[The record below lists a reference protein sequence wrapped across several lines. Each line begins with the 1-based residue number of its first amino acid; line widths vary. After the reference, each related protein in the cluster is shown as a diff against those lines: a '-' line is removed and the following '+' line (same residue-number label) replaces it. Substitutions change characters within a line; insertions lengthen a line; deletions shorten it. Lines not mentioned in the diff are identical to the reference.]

1 MRKKLKKY
9 SLVAFIILSS
19 FTLFTAHQSNA
30 QLYPASFDVTTLN
43 GTNGF
48 VIPGIQASSKFGAET
63 KFVGDINNDGFE
75 DIGVGVLNTQIN
87 DSSQVGTTYVIFGS
101 DIGFP
106 ASFDVTSL
114 NGTNGFIFEGIRQ
127 YEGIG
132 LSIAGVG
139 DINGDG
145 IDDLVIGASRFAEGS
160 VVLYGKPNGSAFN
173 AVMNRNDIDGSNGFI
188 IVATGVSQQ
197 VNDLGALG
205 DVNGDGYND
214 FIMGKAAGGEAWV
227 FFGRS
232 TNFPTR
238 IDASWL
244 DGVKGFRISSYPN
257 SLRTSYLVGGAGDIN
272 NDGFNDIIVG
282 DWSITNGSFIERTHL
297 IFGKSTFT
305 TLVNAEPLDGT
316 NGFTIEHT
324 GGSSLAFVGTL
335 GDINNDG
342 IDDFFSEQS
351 AIFGKDQTDPFPAN
365 IPLSSVTDRTYGF
378 ILPGTLTS
386 ASIGDVNL
394 DGINDFISV
403 SGSAAHVV
411 FGSTTV
417 FPNPL
422 NATTL
427 DGNNGFV
434 IEGLLASNIGRPV
447 SGNGDIN
454 GDGISDFI
462 VGDLTPPLYTG
473 AVYVVFGGD
482 HYAQPLNTSYP
493 QAINETG
500 SGFTLVANGSEVGT
514 VHYAIFPGS
523 FTSSVDHDVILNGT
537 GAITQ
542 GSFAMSSVNTDVQEL
557 ISSLT
562 ASTAYDVYLFLED
575 TLANQGDIYNLNDVT
590 TQATACPYTVPCAE
604 RDALI
609 ALYNATDGANWATN
623 TNWLTTNPVDD
634 WFGVTVTNGHVT
646 GIEFYWYGNNL
657 NGIIPTEIENL
668 PYLEVLKMPGN
679 GSLTGSIPEQLYTL
693 LNLKTIEL
701 DYCDLSGSLSP
712 NIKNLT
718 VLEILILGNNRL
730 TGIIPSGI
738 ADLTQLRQLEL
749 DSNQFSGVIP
759 AGIYTLTNLEVLN
772 LYSNSLS
779 GPISA
784 DIKNLTRLTTLSLG
798 ENPIGGNI
806 PIGIGDLTKL
816 TTLNIYN
823 ASLTGTIPTEI
834 GNLVNL
840 QYLQLSSNQLSGS
853 IPSSLGNLTQLVSL
867 YLNSNSLTGAIPPS
881 LGKLINVQLFILGNN
896 QLTGAI
902 PPELGMLES
911 VTSFYLYNNNLSGTI
926 PTELGGLTSV
936 DQLYLSDNQL
946 EGAIPASLAS
956 LPNVTDIAFDNNN
969 LSGTVPDFTQ
979 APSLDY
985 RIYIRNNAFQFGDFE
1000 DQWDDYQIQ
1009 LYAFYDSP
1017 QANVNLEETINV
1029 NIGNSTT
1036 LTTTVSGSQNNYQ
1049 WYKNNTLINGA
1060 ISSTLVLNNVQL
1072 TDAGDYH
1079 CVITSNIV
1087 TDLTLRRNVIH
1098 LNVTALDTV
1107 APIISCPADQE
1118 LTCVDTVIP
1127 DYTSL
1132 AVVSDNL
1139 DPTPLVIQNP
1149 VAGTAF
1155 TSGMSITLTATD
1167 ASSNSSTC
1175 TFNINEALDAQAPTI
1190 TCPVDQELAF
1200 GATLPDYT
1208 GLAITSDNCDSNPIV
1223 TQLPAIGSAFT
1234 NGMTVTL
1241 TATDVSGKASTCGFV
1256 IYEIDTQ
1263 APVINCPAN
1272 QELTCV
1278 DSVIPDYTS
1287 LVVVGDNLDPSPSV
1301 AQSPVA
1307 GTAFTGGMTITLTAT
1322 DASSNSSTC
1331 TFNINEALD
1340 TQAPTISCPANQELA
1355 KGTSL
1360 PDYTGLAIVTD
1371 NCDTSPDITQSPVAG
1386 SAFTDG
1392 MAVTLTATDATGN
1405 ESTCSIIVNETDT
1418 EAPTITCSAN
1428 QELTCSDKVMPDYTS
1443 LAMVTDNKDPNPV
1456 ITQSPVTGSAFT
1468 DGMSVTLTAT
1478 DASGNFSTC
1487 TLIVNE
1493 IPDTQAPT
1501 ITCPATQELA
1511 FDATIP
1517 DYTGLAI
1524 VTDNCDNNP
1533 VITQLPVVGSA
1544 FTNGMTVTL
1553 TVMDVSGNANSCAF
1567 ILNQVPDTENPEIT
1581 CLANQELTC
1590 ADTVIPDY
1598 TSLVTVTDNED
1609 PNPTIAQS
1617 PLAGTVFT
1625 NGMAITLTATD
1636 ASGNFNNCTFI
1647 VNMDEVLSIEAG
1659 NDLTIIQGESIQ
1671 LHVASNMSGTYKWS
1685 PSTSLNVSDS
1695 ASPIAS
1701 PEQTTTYEVIFT
1713 SIDGCIGKD
1722 ELTIFVEE
1730 TEGIHKNKYGFSPD
1744 NDGINEVWK
1753 INEIEKYPNN
1763 LVAIYNR
1770 WGDKVFEMNN
1780 YDNASKVFNGM
1791 ANQLKSLG
1799 AADLPEGT
1807 YFFKIDLKNEE
1818 SPVSG
1823 YLVIKR

>member
-523 FTSSVDHDVILNGT
+523 FTSPVDHDVILNGT

-542 GSFAMSSVNTDVQEL
+542 GNFTMNPVNTDVLEL

-575 TLANQGDIYNLNDVT
+575 TVSNQGDIYKLNDVT
-590 TQATACPYTVPCAE
+590 TLATACPYTVPCVE

-609 ALYNATDGANWATN
+609 ALYNATDGANWTNN
-623 TNWLTTNPVDD
+623 TNWLTTNPVST
-634 WFGVTVTNGHVT
+634 WYGVTVAGGHVT
-646 GIEFYWYGNNL
+646 GIEFSSAGNNL
-657 NGIIPTEIENL
+657 NGTLPIELGDLNFLEKFIITYNPNLTGNIVAELFTNTSLNEI
-668 PYLEVLKMPGN
+668 VLANN
-679 GSLTGSIPEQLYTL
+679 GLTGSIPS
-693 LNLKTIEL
+693 TI
-701 DYCDLSGSLSP
+701 S
-712 NIKNLT
+712 NLT
-718 VLEILILGNNRL
+718 
-730 TGIIPSGI
+730 
-738 ADLTQLRQLEL
+738 ALRFLEL
-749 DSNQFSGVIP
+749 QNNTFSGAIP
-759 AGIYTLTNLEVLN
+759 AEIYTLTNLEVLN
-772 LYSNSLS
+772 LYDNNLS

-784 DIKNLTRLTTLSLG
+784 DIQNLTQLTWLSLG
-798 ENPIGGNI
+798 RNPIGGTI
-806 PIGIGDLTKL
+806 PIQIGALTNL
-816 TTLNIYN
+816 TTLNIYK
-823 ASLTGTIPTEI
+823 AGLTGVIPTEI
-834 GNLVNL
+834 GNLLSL
-840 QYLQLSSNQLSGS
+840 QYLFLDGNQLSGS
-853 IPSSLGNLTQLVSL
+853 IPTSLGNLTELLSL
-867 YLNSNSLTGAIPPS
+867 YLGSNSLTGAIPPS
-881 LGKLINVQLFILGNN
+881 LGNLSLVKLFVLSSN

-902 PPELGMLES
+902 PPELGNLTE
-911 VTSFYLYNNNLSGTI
+911 VTSFYLYDNNLSGSI
-926 PTELGGLTSV
+926 PSELGNLTNV
-936 DQLYLSDNQL
+936 KQLYLSNNQL
-946 EGAIPASLAS
+946 EGVVPASLGT
-956 LPNVTDIAFDNNN
+956 LPNVNDIFFFNNK
-969 LSGTVPDFTQ
+969 LSGALPDFTQ
-979 APSLDY
+979 APLLKG
-985 RIYIRNNAFQFGDFE
+985 RILLENNAFQFGDFE
-1000 DQWDDYQIQ
+1000 NQWDDYQIQ
-1009 LYAFYDSP
+1009 MSTFRDSP
-1017 QANVNLEETINV
+1017 QAYVNLEETINLNV
-1029 NIGNSTT
+1029 GNSTT
-1036 LTTTVSGSQNNYQ
+1036 LATIVSGSQNNYQ
-1049 WYKNNTLINGA
+1049 WYKNGVLINGA
-1060 ISSTLVLNNVQL
+1060 TSANLVLNNVQL
-1072 TDAGDYH
+1072 TDAGDYF
-1079 CVITSNIV
+1079 CVIKSNIV

-1098 LNVTALDTV
+1098 LIVNTTTIDTESPQIV
-1107 APIISCPADQE
+1107 CPANQE
-1118 LTCVDTVIP
+1118 LTCTDTIIP

-1132 AVVSDNL
+1132 AVVTDNI
-1139 DPTPLVIQNP
+1139 DPNP
-1149 VAGTAF
+1149 A
-1155 TSGMSITLTATD
+1155 
-1167 ASSNSSTC
+1167 
-1175 TFNINEALDAQAPTI
+1175 
-1190 TCPVDQELAF
+1190 
-1200 GATLPDYT
+1200 
-1208 GLAITSDNCDSNPIV
+1208 V
-1223 TQLPAIGSAFT
+1223 TQSPATGSAFT
-1234 NGMTVTL
+1234 
-1241 TATDVSGKASTCGFV
+1241 D
-1256 IYEIDTQ
+1256 
-1263 APVINCPAN
+1263 
-1272 QELTCV
+1272 
-1278 DSVIPDYTS
+1278 
-1287 LVVVGDNLDPSPSV
+1287 
-1301 AQSPVA
+1301 
-1307 GTAFTGGMTITLTAT
+1307 GMTITLTAT
-1322 DASSNSSTC
+1322 DASSNVSTC
-1331 TFNINEALD
+1331 TFTVNEMPD
-1340 TQAPTISCPANQELA
+1340 TQAPTITCPVTQELVFNATLPDYTGLGTASDNCDASPVITQSPVLGSAFTDGMTVTLNATDASGNTNTCTFIINKLPDTVAPSISCPTNQELTCTDSIIPNYISLATVTDDEDPNPAITQSPAAGSTFTNGMTVMLTATDASGNFSTCTFTVNEMPDIEAPAITCLVNQKLA

-1360 PDYTGLAIVTD
+1360 PDYTGLAAVTD
-1371 NCDTSPDITQSPVAG
+1371 NCDPSPAITQSPVAG

-1392 MAVTLTATDATGN
+1392 MSVTLTATDATGN
-1405 ESTCSIIVNETDT
+1405 KSTCSIIVNETDT
-1418 EAPTITCSAN
+1418 EAPTITCPNN
-1428 QELTCSDKVMPDYTS
+1428 QELTCTDTVLPDYTS
-1443 LAMVTDNKDPNPV
+1443 LATVSDNKDPNPV
-1456 ITQSPVTGSAFT
+1456 ITQNPATGSAFT
-1468 DGMSVTLTAT
+1468 DGMTVRLTAT

-1487 TLIVNE
+1487 TFTVNE
-1493 IPDTQAPT
+1493 TPDTQAPT

-1511 FDATIP
+1511 FDATLP
-1517 DYTGLAI
+1517 DYTELAI
-1524 VTDNCDNNP
+1524 VTDNCDNNL
-1533 VITQLPVVGSA
+1533 VITQSPVVGSA

-1598 TSLVTVTDNED
+1598 TSMFTVTDNED

-1636 ASGNFNNCTFI
+1636 ANGNFNNCTFI
-1647 VNMDEVLSIEAG
+1647 VNMGEVLSIEAG

-1685 PSTSLNVSDS
+1685 PSTSLNASNT
-1695 ASPIAS
+1695 ASPMAS

-1744 NDGINEVWK
+1744 NDGINEVWE

-1780 YDNASKVFNGM
+1780 YDNVSKVFNGM